1 VGICG
6 VTVGVVLT
14 VVGITVVFTVVGI
27 TMGETVGMLE
37 VEFVTVS
44 VAWWG
49 GFAVHGGQTQPPTLS
64 REYMDLSVGP
74 GSP

>member
-14 VVGITVVFTVVGI
+14 VVGITVIFTVVGI

-37 VEFVTVS
+37 VEFVTVL

-49 GFAVHGGQTQPPTLS
+49 GFVVHGG
-64 REYMDLSVGP
+64 
-74 GSP
+74 